1 MFVSETGISVPA
13 VTSAQMKE
21 IDRIVVEET
30 GPNLI
35 QMMENAGSA
44 LAQSVIDM
52 LGRNWRSARIVVC
65 AGPGGNGG
73 GGLCAA
79 RHLANRDAR
88 VSFHVSNP
96 SHLTNESEFQLRIL
110 RSTNAKEM
118 SDFDLDSE
126 KPDLIVDAIIGYGLD
141 SRPRG
146 VARELIRRI
155 ADRRCPVLSLD
166 IPSGVDATSGEHT
179 GDFVKADRTLTL
191 ALPKTGLTHESAGE
205 IFLADIGIPQEVYRR
220 LGLEYRSPFDAGS
233 VVQIT
238 ATPTDR

>member
-1 MFVSETGISVPA
+1 MFVSETGIFVPA

-21 IDRIVVEET
+21 IDRIAVEET
-30 GPNLI
+30 GPNLL

-52 LGRNWRSARIVVC
+52 LGRDWRSAEILVY

-73 GGLCAA
+73 GGVCGA

-88 VSFHVSNP
+88 VSFHFSDP
-96 SHLTNESEFQLRIL
+96 SRLTNESEFQLRIL
-110 RSTNAKEM
+110 RSTSARGLSP
-118 SDFDLDSE
+118 SDLHSM
-126 KPDLIVDAIIGYGLD
+126 KPDLIIDAIIGYGLD

-146 VARELIRRI
+146 AALELIRRI
-155 ADRRCPVLSLD
+155 AGGRCPVLSLD
-166 IPSGVDATSGEHT
+166 VPSGVDATSGEHP
-179 GDFVKADRTLTL
+179 GDFVKADRTVTL

-220 LGLEYRSPFDAGS
+220 LGLKYTSPFNARS
-233 VVQIT
+233 VIQIV
-238 ATPTDR
+238 ATPADR